1 MPRLPGR
8 PPSAEVEVAGHAR
21 ALTEAG
27 RRAIDELA
35 TAEREAILLA
45 YLGGHSSAEIARLL
59 GTLESTVKSNIRSGL
74 MNLRRALEVE
84 GVTT

>member
-1 MPRLPGR
+1 
-8 PPSAEVEVAGHAR
+8 
-21 ALTEAG
+21 
-27 RRAIDELA
+27 LA